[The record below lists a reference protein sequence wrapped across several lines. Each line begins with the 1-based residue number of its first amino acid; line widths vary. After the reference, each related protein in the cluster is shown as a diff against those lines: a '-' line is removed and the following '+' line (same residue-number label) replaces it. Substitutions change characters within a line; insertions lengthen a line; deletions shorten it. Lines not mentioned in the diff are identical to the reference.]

1 MKYYI
6 KTLTPLHIG
15 NLHIGN
21 GEEELSSLDYVL
33 HQNKFYR
40 ISQQKFLE
48 FLNKNK
54 INLDDYSKW
63 IVETT
68 EKIND
73 INDLENERRRNR
85 NNFGK
90 DKNQQLSELKKNF
103 NLLNFSKSIK
113 KESEFINYLKTLN
126 GISFEG
132 IIKQKVRGFIK
143 NGNNEPYI
151 PGTSIK
157 GAIRSALLYDYLSK
171 HAKVDEIK
179 NILEKSIKKID
190 RKKLNESKKEF
201 ANELE
206 NEAFYCKYSKV
217 NNEITNDEKYD
228 ILKFLIVSD
237 GKVISDNPLTLENID
252 LYLVKKDR
260 NGTFADVQKQT
271 PTVEAVKENSII
283 EFELD
288 FNIDYLLS
296 IKKNLNDKGYLEVKI
311 GQNIE
316 KQWIGIKEKVKNI
329 FDLDIDN
336 LNENNKDEFKKNA
349 IESIIKKINNFSK
362 KQIEWDQ
369 KWLNNIT
376 QKNSKSKFN
385 NSHIEQ
391 GFNKVKGNALIHFG
405 FGSGYTGITE
415 FLYFL
420 ENNELKM
427 LFKRVMDKFLIG
439 DKPGTQKNRKNGESY
454 SSNPDNFPKSKRLVT
469 RKNEILPLGWA
480 IITNTLDSN
489 IAQTAVNVEK
499 VEQKP
504 IEPQYF
510 KGKLKQGTDGIFA
523 KVIKSGK
530 PNKVKLFI
538 EGIEDKEFTLLGYS
552 SEIEEGKIIYVKINQ
567 MNKKGEILQ
576 VGFDKFLSQ

>member
-15 NLHIGN
+15 NG
-21 GEEELSSLDYVL
+21 EELSSLDYVL
-33 HQNKFYR
+33 YENKFYR
-40 ISQQKFLE
+40 ISQKKFLE

-63 IVETT
+63 IIETT
-68 EKIND
+68 EK

-85 NNFGK
+85 NNFGR

-103 NLLNFSKSIK
+103 NLLNFTKSIQ
-113 KESEFINYLKTLN
+113 KESEFIKYLKTLN

-132 IIKQKVRGFIK
+132 IIKQQVRGFIK

-157 GAIRSALLYDYLSK
+157 GAIRSALLYNYLSK
-171 HAKVDEIK
+171 HANVQ
-179 NILEKSIKKID
+179 NIEKILKESLQKINTNNLD
-190 RKKLNESKKEF
+190 ESKKEF
-201 ANELE
+201 ANEIEL
-206 NEAFYCKYSKV
+206 EAFYCKYKKV

-237 GKVISDNPLTLENID
+237 GKVIYDSPLTLENID

-260 NGTFADVQKQT
+260 NDTFADVQKQT

-316 KQWIGIKEKVKNI
+316 NQWIGIKEKVKNI

-369 KWLNNIT
+369 KWLNDIT

-420 ENNELKM
+420 ENATLKNA
-427 LFKRVMDKFLIG
+427 FKKIMDKFLIG
-439 DKPGTQKNRKNGESY
+439 DKPGAQRNRQNGQSY
-454 SSNPDNFPKSKRLVT
+454 NSNPDKFPKSKRLVT
-469 RKNEILPLGWA
+469 RKNEIVPLGWA
-480 IITNTLDSN
+480 IITDTINDN
-489 IAQTAVNVEK
+489 IAQTSESVEK

-510 KGKLKQGTDGIFA
+510 KGKFKQGTGGIFA
-523 KVIKSGK
+523 KIIKSGK

-538 EGIEDKEFTLLGYS
+538 EEVKDQEYPLIGYN
-552 SEIEEGKIIYVKINQ
+552 SELEEGKIIYVKINQ

-576 VGFDKFLSQ
+576 VGFDKFISQ

>member
-1 MKYYI
+1 M
-6 KTLTPLHIG
+6 
-15 NLHIGN
+15 
-21 GEEELSSLDYVL
+21 
-33 HQNKFYR
+33 
-40 ISQQKFLE
+40 
-48 FLNKNK
+48 
-54 INLDDYSKW
+54 
-63 IVETT
+63 
-68 EKIND
+68 
-73 INDLENERRRNR
+73 
-85 NNFGK
+85 
-90 DKNQQLSELKKNF
+90 
-103 NLLNFSKSIK
+103 
-113 KESEFINYLKTLN
+113 
-126 GISFEG
+126 
-132 IIKQKVRGFIK
+132 
-143 NGNNEPYI
+143 
-151 PGTSIK
+151 
-157 GAIRSALLYDYLSK
+157 
-171 HAKVDEIK
+171 
-179 NILEKSIKKID
+179 
-190 RKKLNESKKEF
+190 
-201 ANELE
+201 
-206 NEAFYCKYSKV
+206 
-217 NNEITNDEKYD
+217 
-228 ILKFLIVSD
+228 
-237 GKVISDNPLTLENID
+237 
-252 LYLVKKDR
+252 
-260 NGTFADVQKQT
+260 
-271 PTVEAVKENSII
+271 
-283 EFELD
+283 
-288 FNIDYLLS
+288 S

-311 GQNIE
+311 GQSIE
-316 KQWIGIKEKVKNI
+316 KQWIGIKEKIKNI

-369 KWLNNIT
+369 KWLNDIT

-420 ENNELKM
+420 ENATLKNA
-427 LFKRVMDKFLIG
+427 FKKIMDKFLIG
-439 DKPGTQKNRKNGESY
+439 DKPGAQRNRQNGQSY
-454 SSNPDNFPKSKRLVT
+454 NSNPDKFPKSKRLVT

>member
-1 MKYYI
+1 M
-6 KTLTPLHIG
+6 
-15 NLHIGN
+15 
-21 GEEELSSLDYVL
+21 
-33 HQNKFYR
+33 
-40 ISQQKFLE
+40 
-48 FLNKNK
+48 
-54 INLDDYSKW
+54 
-63 IVETT
+63 
-68 EKIND
+68 
-73 INDLENERRRNR
+73 
-85 NNFGK
+85 
-90 DKNQQLSELKKNF
+90 
-103 NLLNFSKSIK
+103 
-113 KESEFINYLKTLN
+113 
-126 GISFEG
+126 
-132 IIKQKVRGFIK
+132 
-143 NGNNEPYI
+143 
-151 PGTSIK
+151 
-157 GAIRSALLYDYLSK
+157 
-171 HAKVDEIK
+171 
-179 NILEKSIKKID
+179 
-190 RKKLNESKKEF
+190 KKEF

-206 NEAFYCKYSKV
+206 NEAFYCKYSKD
-217 NNEITNDEKYD
+217 NNERNDDEKFD
-228 ILKFLIVSD
+228 ILKFLIISD
-237 GKVISDNPLTLENID
+237 GRIDTANSLSLENIN
-252 LYLVKKDR
+252 LYLVKKDK

-311 GQNIE
+311 GQNFE

-369 KWLNNIT
+369 KWLNDIT
-376 QKNSKSKFN
+376 QRNSRRKFN

-480 IITNTLDSN
+480 IITDTLDSN
-489 IAQTAVNVEK
+489 IAQTAVNEEK

-510 KGKLKQGTDGIFA
+510 KGKFKQGTGGIFA
-523 KVIKSGK
+523 KIIKSGK